1 MYNINVFFVFF
12 IVSYFFLCVP
22 IYEKSVV
29 YSLSFILAVS
39 ISYSSEFNFTFFDIS
54 ENFRFFNFL
63 SELFFLIVFPAFSPV
78 TTFVSFLLCKLNP
91 LPFDSTLILS
101 SPISLKKFS
110 LYKNDVNFFPSYSV
124 TFIAPI
130 SSSAT
135 FTKNIELLFFEF
147 STLKD

>member
-1 MYNINVFFVFF
+1 MR
-12 IVSYFFLCVP
+12 SYIC
-22 IYEKSVV
+22 EKSVV

-110 LYKNDVNFFPSYSV
+110 LYKKKFYLFFRDVYILFFVS
-124 TFIAPI
+124 I
-130 SSSAT
+130 S
-135 FTKNIELLFFEF
+135 IPLLFFYDIIC
-147 STLKD
+147 LWNI